1 MNDETLLLYYYKD
14 GLTRREREK
23 VAGALATDPEIAERY
38 RALCADLE
46 SVDLSATATPSNDML
61 HRWHEA
67 IDRAANRAPARS
79 RHSRFHFGSF
89 FWGAVVT
96 AALAI
101 GIGIGIFLS
110 GDAELPPPQEQ
121 QFTVTRVPGDSG
133 AFRRGLQ
140 VHLREAGQ
148 ELMTL
153 PVAPTADRT
162 SLILKIIGQNRLF
175 ERSAELNDADDI
187 ARLLRA
193 FELVLMQLATEDI
206 SPEESAALQS
216 KLLFELN
223 VVLTKL
229 ADDTSNEP
237 ETI

>member
-1 MNDETLLLYYYKD
+1 
-14 GLTRREREK
+14 
-23 VAGALATDPEIAERY
+23 
-38 RALCADLE
+38 
-46 SVDLSATATPSNDML
+46 
-61 HRWHEA
+61 
-67 IDRAANRAPARS
+67 
-79 RHSRFHFGSF
+79 
-89 FWGAVVT
+89 
-96 AALAI
+96 
-101 GIGIGIFLS
+101 
-110 GDAELPPPQEQ
+110 
-121 QFTVTRVPGDSG
+121 
-133 AFRRGLQ
+133 
-140 VHLREAGQ
+140 
-148 ELMTL
+148 MTL

-216 KLLFELN
+216 KLLFELS